1 LVEKKEI
8 KEIDEEGLSVGR
20 VLGAASRWGSQ
31 QIITE
36 LKALAKKKKKK
47 TYEII
52 AEAIE
57 LYKMLDEIE
66 HIDPKQLVIATM
78 FLERQ
83 LELAIKLIASASS
96 LFTSELVQSIMQTYQ
111 QIDAARQQS
120 QPSQQQIQSTQISD
134 IRSIILPYVM
144 TLLQQIL
151 ASLTGSRL
159 VQQIQQPL
167 PQVKVIE

>member
-1 LVEKKEI
+1 MVEKKEI

-36 LKALAKKKKKK
+36 LKALARKKKKK

-111 QIDAARQQS
+111 QIDAARQQP
-120 QPSQQQIQSTQISD
+120 QPSQQQIQSTLPD
-134 IRSIILPYVM
+134 IRSMILPHVM
-144 TLLQQIL
+144 ALLQQIL

>member
-1 LVEKKEI
+1 
-8 KEIDEEGLSVGR
+8 VGF
-20 VLGAASRWGSQ
+20 SQ

-36 LKALAKKKKKK
+36 LKALARKKKKK

-96 LFTSELVQSIMQTYQ
+96 LFTY
-111 QIDAARQQS
+111 
-120 QPSQQQIQSTQISD
+120 
-134 IRSIILPYVM
+134 
-144 TLLQQIL
+144 
-151 ASLTGSRL
+151 
-159 VQQIQQPL
+159 
-167 PQVKVIE
+167 

>member
-1 LVEKKEI
+1 MEK

-20 VLGAASRWGSQ
+20 ILGATARWGSQ
-31 QIITE
+31 QIIAE
-36 LKALAKKKKKK
+36 LRSLAKRKKKK
-47 TYEII
+47 TYEIL

-66 HIDPKQLVIATM
+66 HVDPKHLVIATM

-83 LELAIKLIASASS
+83 LELAIKLVASASS

-111 QIDAARQQS
+111 QLDSARQQI
-120 QPSQQQIQSTQISD
+120 QIQQQTQSTPIPD
-134 IRSIILPYVM
+134 IKSMVLPYVM
-144 TLLQQIL
+144 NILQQIL
-151 ASLTGSRL
+151 ASITSVRPPT
-159 VQQIQQPL
+159 QQGM